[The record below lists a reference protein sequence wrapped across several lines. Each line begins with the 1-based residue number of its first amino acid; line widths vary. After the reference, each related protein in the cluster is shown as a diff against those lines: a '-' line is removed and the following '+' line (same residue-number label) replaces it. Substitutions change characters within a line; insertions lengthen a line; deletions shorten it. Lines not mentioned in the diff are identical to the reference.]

1 MRLAGRLSAAIEV
14 LDDILGR
21 HRPASAALADWG
33 RGHRFAGSGD
43 RSAIGTLVYDALRKR
58 ASLGQRMGDDSPR
71 SLALGALRWVWALR
85 ADEIAALC
93 DDSQH
98 APAPLTPEEL
108 QRLESD
114 AAPSMPAWAAADVPE
129 WLYPDFAAAFGE
141 ASIAEG
147 QALAER
153 APIDLRVN
161 TLKADR
167 HRLLKALDKYH
178 PAATP
183 FSPTGVRIP
192 PPGPQE
198 KNPNIEAEAAH
209 GRGWFE
215 VQDEASQIA
224 VLLSGAAPRLQV
236 LDLCAGSGGK
246 TLGMAAL
253 MQNTGQIHAYDSD
266 KLRLRPIFERL
277 KRAGARNVQLLP
289 AGDPGALEG
298 LHGKMDVVLAD
309 APCSGSGVWR
319 RRPDAK
325 WRLTPEALLARTDDQ
340 RQVLSLAAPLVK
352 PGGRLVY
359 ATCSVIAAEN
369 ADQIRWFLS
378 AFPDFKER
386 AWRDL
391 WPSSAPSAPTASNNG
406 EPALQL
412 TPYRHATDGFYIS
425 ILERS
430 AQPPR

>member
-1 MRLAGRLSAAIEV
+1 MRLAGRLAAAIEV
-14 LDDILGR
+14 LGDVFHR

-33 RGHRFAGSGD
+33 RAHRFAGSGD
-43 RSAIGTLVYDALRKR
+43 RSAIGTLVYDVLRKR
-58 ASLGQRMGDDSPR
+58 ASLGWRMGDDSPR
-71 SLALGALRWVWALR
+71 ALVLGASRWVWGLP
-85 ADEIAALC
+85 ADAIAALC
-93 DDSQH
+93 DGAQH
-98 APAPLTPEEL
+98 APAPLSADEL
-108 QRLESD
+108 ARLESD
-114 AAPSMPAWAAADVPE
+114 DVAAMPAWAAADIPE
-129 WLYPDFAAAFGE
+129 WLYPAFEAAFGP
-141 ASIAEG
+141 AAIAEG
-147 QALAER
+147 KALAER

-167 HRLLKALDKYH
+167 PRLLKALDQYH
-178 PAATP
+178 PAPTP
-183 FSPTGVRIP
+183 FSPMGVRIAA
-192 PPGPQE
+192 PGPQA

-246 TLGMAAL
+246 ALGMAAL
-253 MQNTGQIHAYDSD
+253 MQNTGQIHAYDAD

-277 KRAGARNVQLLP
+277 KRVGARNVQVLP
-289 AGDPGALEG
+289 AGDLAALES
-298 LHGKMDVVLAD
+298 LQGKMDVVLVD

-325 WRLTPEALLARTDDQ
+325 WRLTPEALGLRVEEQ
-340 RQVLSLAAPLVK
+340 RQVLDLARRLVK

-369 ADQIRWFLS
+369 TDQTQWFLAS
-378 AFPDFKER
+378 FPEFKER
-386 AWRDL
+386 AWSEM
-391 WPSSAPSAPTASNNG
+391 WPGTAASPPPHTDDG
-406 EPALQL
+406 RAALQL
-412 TPYRHATDGFYIS
+412 TPHRHAADGFYIS

-430 AQPPR
+430 A

>member
-1 MRLAGRLSAAIEV
+1 MRLAGRLAAAIEV
-14 LDDILGR
+14 LGDVIGR

-43 RSAIGTLVYDALRKR
+43 RSAIGTLVYDVLRKR
-58 ASLGQRMGDDSPR
+58 ASLAWRMGGDSPR
-71 SLALGALRWVWALR
+71 ALVLGAARWVWAFP

-93 DDSQH
+93 DGSPH
-98 APAPLTPEEL
+98 APAPLGAEEL

-114 AAPSMPAWAAADVPE
+114 DAAAMPAWAAADVPE
-129 WLYPDFAAAFGE
+129 WLYPDFEAAFGE
-141 ASIAEG
+141 ASVAEG

-167 HRLLKALDKYH
+167 PRLLKALDKYH
-178 PAATP
+178 AAATP
-183 FSPTGVRIP
+183 FSPAGVRIP

-289 AGDPGALEG
+289 AGDLGALEG
-298 LHGKMDVVLAD
+298 LRAKMDVVLAD

-325 WRLTPEALLARTDDQ
+325 WRLTAEALAARVEEQ
-340 RQVLSLAAPLVK
+340 RQVLTLAAPLVK

-369 ADQIRWFLS
+369 AGQTRWFLS
-378 AFPDFKER
+378 SYPEFKER

-391 WPSSAPSAPTASNNG
+391 WPLSAAAPSALMASDSDRA
-406 EPALQL
+406 ALQL
-412 TPYRHATDGFYIS
+412 TPHRHATDGFYIS

-430 AQPPR
+430 A

>member
-1 MRLAGRLSAAIEV
+1 MRLAGRLAAAIEV
-14 LDDILGR
+14 LDDVIVR
-21 HRPASAALADWG
+21 HRPASNALADWG
-33 RGHRFAGSGD
+33 RSHRFAGSGD

-58 ASLGQRMGDDSPR
+58 ASLGQRMGDEAPR
-71 SLALGALRWVWALR
+71 ALALGAARWVWALP

-93 DDSQH
+93 DGSPH
-98 APAPLTPEEL
+98 APAPLSADEV
-108 QRLESD
+108 QRLGSD
-114 AAPSMPAWAAADVPE
+114 AVPAMPAWAAADIPQ
-129 WLYPDFAAAFGE
+129 WLYPDFEAAFGE
-141 ASIAEG
+141 ASVAEG

-161 TLKADR
+161 MLKADR
-167 HRLLKALDKYH
+167 PRLLKALDKYH
-178 PAATP
+178 PTATP
-183 FSPTGVRIP
+183 FSPVGVRIP

-224 VLLSGAAPRLQV
+224 VLLSGAGPRLQV

-289 AGDPGALEG
+289 AGELGALEG
-298 LHGKMDVVLAD
+298 LRGKMDVVLAD

-325 WRLTPEALLARTDDQ
+325 WRLTAEALATRVEEQ
-340 RQVLSLAAPLVK
+340 RQVLALAAPLVR

-369 ADQIRWFLS
+369 TDQTRWFL
-378 AFPDFKER
+378 AANPEFKER
-386 AWRDL
+386 AWRDV
-391 WPSSAPSAPTASNNG
+391 WPQSAASSAPMASDSG
-406 EPALQL
+406 QLALQL

-430 AQPPR
+430 A